1 MVVKLSNQI
10 PEEVIEQ
17 VREAN
22 NIVDVIGEYVQ
33 LKKQGRNY
41 FGLCPFHGEKTPSFS
56 VTQEKQIFH
65 CFGCGKGGNVVTFL
79 MEMESFS
86 FYESLEFLAKRAG
99 ISLPDNQAENR
110 LSHSG
115 ENQTMLD
122 AYEWLTKLYH
132 HLLRFTKDGKAGYS
146 YFKERHI
153 NDEAIETF
161 QLGFAP
167 NAKDF
172 IVEFLE
178 KKGFN
183 KQFLIKAG
191 LVSIQED
198 NTVIDRFRGRIIFPI
213 RNHLG
218 KTVAFGARSMNDQ
231 GPKYLNSAESELFHK
246 GKLLYNFDLA
256 RRHIRKENEA
266 ILFEGYMDA
275 ISAYQAGVK
284 NVVAT
289 MGTAITEYQAKLLKR
304 YVNDVVI
311 CYDGDAAGLEASFKA
326 ANLLRNAGC
335 GVKISYLKDGIDP
348 DSFIK
353 EHGGE
358 AFRNQVIR
366 ASDTY
371 MSFYMRYFKKDYNL
385 SLEAEK
391 LDYIQKVL
399 VELAMVESSIE
410 REYYLQELS
419 KEFAMTHE
427 ALKEELEVISA
438 KVGNNQHKTVENSN
452 TNNMRTTGNYE
463 VRRKLLPA
471 FHNAERSIIYHMLL
485 NEWVTERVQMEIG
498 ANFRVDDHKI
508 IVTHLYGFYEAGNA
522 PNVSKFIE
530 TITDEHLKQLIS
542 EIALLPEMEEIS
554 DKALHDYI
562 QIIKE
567 QMSNQ
572 SAISMLKE
580 QLKIAEQQSDPLK
593 AAQISQQILE
603 IRRKLKK
610 HS

>member
-10 PEEVIEQ
+10 PEEVIEE
-17 VREAN
+17 VRKAN
-22 NIVDVIGEYVQ
+22 DIVDVIGEYVQ
-33 LKKQGRNY
+33 LTKQGRNY

-86 FYESLEFLAKRAG
+86 FYESLEFLAKRTG
-99 ISLPDNQAENR
+99 ISLPESSGQKR
-110 LSHSG
+110 FSHSE
-115 ENQTMLD
+115 ENQSMLD

-146 YFKERHI
+146 YFKDRHI
-153 NDEAIETF
+153 NDETIEAF

-183 KQFLIKAG
+183 KQLLVKAG
-191 LVSIQED
+191 LVSLQED

-218 KTVAFGARSMNDQ
+218 KTVAFGARSINDQ
-231 GPKYLNSAESELFHK
+231 GPKYLNSSESELFHK

-256 RRHIRKENEA
+256 KRYIRKENEA
-266 ILFEGYMDA
+266 ILFEGYMDV

-289 MGTAITEYQAKLLKR
+289 MGTAITEHQAKLLKR
-304 YVNDVVI
+304 YVNEVVI
-311 CYDGDAAGLEASFKA
+311 CYDGDAAGQEASYKA

-335 GVKISYLKDGIDP
+335 EVKVSYLKEGDDP

-371 MSFYMRYFKKDYNL
+371 ITFYMRYIKKDYNL

-391 LDYIQKVL
+391 LNYIQKVL
-399 VELAMVESSIE
+399 MELSMVESSIE

-419 KEFAMTHE
+419 KEFEMPIE
-427 ALKEELEVISA
+427 ALREELEGISVKSA
-438 KVGNNQHKTVENSN
+438 NKQHKSVENSN
-452 TNNMRTTGNYE
+452 TKKTGNYE

-471 FHNAERSIIYHMLL
+471 FHNAERRVIYHMLL
-485 NEWVTERVQMEIG
+485 NEWVAERVQSEIG

-522 PNVSKFIE
+522 PDVSKFIE
-530 TITDEHLKQLIS
+530 NITDEHLKQLIT
-542 EIALLPEMEEIS
+542 EIVMLPEMEEVI
-554 DKALHDYI
+554 DKALQDYI
-562 QIIKE
+562 HIIKE
-567 QMSNQ
+567 QTDEQ
-572 SAISMLKE
+572 STISELKE
-580 QLKIAEQQSDPLK
+580 RLKVAEQESDPLK
-593 AAQISQQILE
+593 AAQIGQQILE

-610 HS
+610 NS